1 MEIYAMTQTEI
12 IKEVSEY
19 YGITLDLMRTSS
31 RKAEIIKAK
40 HIAMYML
47 RLLKGYTFQQIADVF
62 WLNSHGSV
70 ISAIKSVNNQKDT
83 NHDYKNEIEE
93 LYKRIIFKD
102 VEVQFRSDYETDN
115 I

>member
-12 IKEVSEY
+12 IKEVSKY
-19 YGITLDLMRTSS
+19 YGITLHVMRTSS

-47 RLLKGYTFQQIADVF
+47 RLLNGYTFQQIADIF
-62 WLNSHGSV
+62 WINNHSSV
-70 ISAIKSVNNQKDT
+70 ISAIKSVNNQMDT
-83 NHDYKNEIEE
+83 NYDYKSEIEE
-93 LYKRIIFKD
+93 LYKRIIIKD
-102 VEVQFRSDYETDN
+102 VKVHIRADYETDN